1 MSWNILYTWYG
12 KITVRIKWNKLG
24 KEIKIYKGTRQ
35 GGLTSSMLFNLF
47 YKDLIDE
54 LESCDGGVAIG
65 NKRFNVF
72 CYADDI
78 LIASTTVTGLQN
90 LINVANRYIIN
101 HGLRFNPS
109 KTTCIINGKN
119 PFLSKLKWYIGDCA
133 TATAHI
139 HKRISSCRNSFYS
152 LQGAGLCNTGLNID
166 TAVYVFKS
174 TCHSIL
180 TYACDSLHLS
190 NKDIQELDKLQA
202 KLIKCVV
209 GLGPKY
215 R

>member
-1 MSWNILYTWYG
+1 M
-12 KITVRIKWNKLG
+12 
-24 KEIKIYKGTRQ
+24 
-35 GGLTSSMLFNLF
+35 
-47 YKDLIDE
+47 
-54 LESCDGGVAIG
+54 
-65 NKRFNVF
+65 
-72 CYADDI
+72 
-78 LIASTTVTGLQN
+78 TGLQN

-119 PFLSKLKWYIGDCA
+119 PFLSKPKWYISESSLETVQHMEYLGGYIGNKGS
-133 TATAHI
+133 TAHI
-139 HKRISSCRNSFYS
+139 HKRISSCRKALYS

-202 KLIKCVV
+202 KLS
-209 GLGPKY
+209 PNHSNP
-215 R
+215 

>member
-1 MSWNILYTWYG
+1 
-12 KITVRIKWNKLG
+12 
-24 KEIKIYKGTRQ
+24 
-35 GGLTSSMLFNLF
+35 MLFNLF

-90 LINVANRYIIN
+90 LINVANIYITN

-119 PFLSKLKWYIGDCA
+119 PFLSKPKWYIGE
-133 TATAHI
+133 
-139 HKRISSCRNSFYS
+139 SSLETVQHMEY
-152 LQGAGLCNTGLNID
+152 LGGYIK
-166 TAVYVFKS
+166 AVL
-174 TCHSIL
+174 L
-180 TYACDSLHLS
+180 TYISESVHIERPFIPCKL
-190 NKDIQELDKLQA
+190 LD
-202 KLIKCVV
+202 CVTLV
-209 GLGPKY
+209 SI
-215 R
+215 